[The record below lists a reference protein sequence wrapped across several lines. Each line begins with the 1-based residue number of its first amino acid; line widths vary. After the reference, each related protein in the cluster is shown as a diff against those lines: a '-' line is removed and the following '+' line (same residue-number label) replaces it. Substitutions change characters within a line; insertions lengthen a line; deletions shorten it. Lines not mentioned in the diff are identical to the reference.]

1 VAYDEVLVARVRA
14 ALVGDGVEE
23 RRVVGGLGFLKD
35 GTMLGGVD
43 RRGLYVRVA
52 PGDREAALAGEHVD
66 AMTIGGRETKSF
78 VAVAAAGI
86 ADDADLR
93 RWLRVG
99 LAAAGSLAGQP

>member
-1 VAYDEVLVARVRA
+1 MAYDEALVARVRA
-14 ALVGDGVEE
+14 VLAGEGVEE

-52 PGDREAALAGEHVD
+52 PGDRDATLAEEHVGS
-66 AMTIGGRETKSF
+66 MTIGGRATKSF
-78 VAVAAAGI
+78 VAIDSAGI

-93 RWLRVG
+93 RWVRVG